1 MSAAYCA
8 FVPLRALVR
17 RLVSL
22 RAPAQLTHQAQ
33 IPHLRVFLPNYN
45 RSVDLQSLCAAVP
58 KVQAAHD
65 AIFKPAE

>member
-1 MSAAYCA
+1 VSAAYCA

-22 RAPAQLTHQAQ
+22 RAPAQLAHQ